1 MWTKILIF
9 MVVFFLVANPATFK
23 IVRKVLGSWV
33 ASADGLATPAGLVL
47 HAAVFVALAI
57 FLPKAL
63 MRASGYE
70 AEAEDYAEDEKED
83 YAEDEKEDY
92 EGEDEFA
99 DLQAEADLAAAE
111 QRIATDKARM
121 AADRAAKAGAAAS
134 TMAAPAVVAPG
145 AAPITTVSKYAED
158 EFVGYSSMY

>member
-63 MRASGYE
+63 MRASG
-70 AEAEDYAEDEKED
+70 YAEDEKED

>member
-63 MRASGYE
+63 MRASGY
-70 AEAEDYAEDEKED
+70 AEDEKED

-92 EGEDEFA
+92 EGEEEFA

-145 AAPITTVSKYAED
+145 AAPIATVSKYAED